1 MLVLI
6 LSSSG
11 ILHAQFESFVLKDK
25 YSGIES
31 RKGKNYCEIEVFD
44 STLNIDSYVSTIY
57 STLAESYPHADI
69 QVIGNSIIRMEATSL
84 GIWYSTDP
92 RFDCFVDFSIIIE
105 AREYS
110 EREFSKNHSVR
121 VSAPVVK
128 KLTFYNPYYRPDI
141 KIYRTEKYEMY
152 DALLESSPLGVKKS
166 IAEEFLSEIERYII
180 MNIEAELN
188 HYSTKKIRKE

>member
-69 QVIGNSIIRMEATSL
+69 QVIGKLQVLVFGTLQIRVLTVLLISL
-84 GIWYSTDP
+84 S
-92 RFDCFVDFSIIIE
+92 
-105 AREYS
+105 
-110 EREFSKNHSVR
+110 
-121 VSAPVVK
+121 
-128 KLTFYNPYYRPDI
+128 
-141 KIYRTEKYEMY
+141 
-152 DALLESSPLGVKKS
+152 
-166 IAEEFLSEIERYII
+166 
-180 MNIEAELN
+180 
-188 HYSTKKIRKE
+188 